1 MKSIKFNDSE
11 IEFLISHYEQEL
23 VEVENYLSDLKNLL
37 KKLGAKEKK
46 SVEPAAV
53 AAEPKTKKTRKGK
66 PGRPPKVKTEEA
78 AAPVVAEKKPKAKTK
93 AKTGRTKTKA
103 TAKKTRQNKKT
114 AKAPKPATKTVPVT
128 EEVKAE

>member
-23 VEVENYLSDLKNLL
+23 VEVENYLTDLKNLL

-46 SVEPAAV
+46 SVEPAA
-53 AAEPKTKKTRKGK
+53 ATAEPKTKKTGKGK

-78 AAPVVAEKKPKAKTK
+78 PVPVVAEKKPKTK
-93 AKTGRTKTKA
+93 AKAGRTKTKA

-114 AKAPKPATKTVPVT
+114 TKAPAPAIKTAPAA

>member
-11 IEFLISHYEQEL
+11 IEFLITHYEQEL

-46 SVEPAAV
+46 SVVPAAV
-53 AAEPKTKKTRKGK
+53 TAEPKTKKTKKGK
-66 PGRPPKVKTEEA
+66 PGRPPKAKTEEA
-78 AAPVVAEKKPKAKTK
+78 PAPVVAEKKPKTK
-93 AKTGRTKTKA
+93 AKAGRTKTKA

-114 AKAPKPATKTVPVT
+114 TKAPAPAIKTAPAA

>member
-23 VEVENYLSDLKNLL
+23 VEVENYLTDLKNLL

-46 SVEPAAV
+46 SVEPAA
-53 AAEPKTKKTRKGK
+53 ATAEPKTKKTGKGK

-78 AAPVVAEKKPKAKTK
+78 PVPVVAENKPKT
-93 AKTGRTKTKA
+93 KTGRTKTKA

-114 AKAPKPATKTVPVT
+114 AKTPAPAIKTVPAA

>member
-11 IEFLISHYEQEL
+11 IEFLITHYEQEL

-46 SVEPAAV
+46 SMVPAAV
-53 AAEPKTKKTRKGK
+53 TAEPKTKKTKKGK
-66 PGRPPKVKTEEA
+66 PGRPPKVKTEETP
-78 AAPVVAEKKPKAKTK
+78 APVVAEKKPKAK
-93 AKTGRTKTKA
+93 AKVGRSKTKA

-114 AKAPKPATKTVPVT
+114 AKTPAPAIKTAPAA
-128 EEVKAE
+128 EEGKAE

>member
-23 VEVENYLSDLKNLL
+23 VEVENYLSDLKSLL

-46 SVEPAAV
+46 SVEPAA
-53 AAEPKTKKTRKGK
+53 ATAEPKTKKTGKGK

-78 AAPVVAEKKPKAKTK
+78 PVPVVAENKPKTK
-93 AKTGRTKTKA
+93 AGRTKTKA

-114 AKAPKPATKTVPVT
+114 TKAPAPAIKTAPAA

>member
-11 IEFLISHYEQEL
+11 IEFLITHYEQEL

-46 SVEPAAV
+46 SVEPAA
-53 AAEPKTKKTRKGK
+53 ATAEPKTKKTGKGK

-78 AAPVVAEKKPKAKTK
+78 PVPVVAEKKPKTK
-93 AKTGRTKTKA
+93 AKAGRTKTKA

-114 AKAPKPATKTVPVT
+114 TKAPAPAIKTAPAA